1 MVDLENKVVLI
12 TGSSIGIGQATAFEF
27 AKEGC
32 KVVITYYKDKEE
44 AEKTRLKCMTLGA
57 SDTLLIHL
65 NLMENESILF
75 TVEKVIEKFGQIDI
89 LINNAGVLAWKPLR
103 QQTFD
108 EIEAQVRVNLEGL
121 IKMTKAS
128 LPYLTDCIINISSGA
143 GKSPF
148 PDLTTYCATKY
159 GVRGFTQSL
168 ALEEPDF
175 RVYSVNPGMTATRMT
190 NYQGVP
196 PEKVAKIIL
205 NTAKGLYNVSSGGD
219 IDVWKLI

>member
-1 MVDLENKVVLI
+1 MFDLKDKVVLI
-12 TGSSIGIGQATAFEF
+12 TGSSIGIGRATAFEF
-27 AKEGC
+27 AKEAS

-57 SDTLLIHL
+57 SDALLLHL

-103 QQTFD
+103 EQTFE
-108 EIEAQVRVNLEGL
+108 EIENQVRTNLEGL
-121 IKMTKAS
+121 IKITKVS
-128 LPYLTDCIINISSGA
+128 LPYLTDCIINVSSGA

-168 ALEEPDF
+168 VLEEPDF
-175 RVYSVNPGMTATRMT
+175 RIYSVNPGMTATRMT

-196 PEKVAKIIL
+196 PEKVAKVIL
-205 NTAKGLYNVSSGGD
+205 NTARGLYSVPSGGD
-219 IDVWKLI
+219 VDVWKLI